1 MLLDRRTQQMIPV
14 SLKVALAG
22 LFIVCLVGLI
32 LHETRARNPIL
43 NLRLFKI
50 RRFSMSVISLLVV
63 ASCYS
68 FTGFLL
74 PFYLQ
79 DVLGLTATSVG
90 MLFMA
95 PSVDNGSVGACERSS
110 RRSSRAAH
118 SGDCRRCVHD
128 CFARYGCLFACRF
141 PLAPARATGH
151 CQCHHQRNFQSGQF
165 YGNDRD
171 DAGRA
176 SRFRIGGESR
186 YFWFRECFGNRVEQF
201 ADVGSL

>member
-1 MLLDRRTQQMIPV
+1 M
-14 SLKVALAG
+14 AG

-43 NLRLFKI
+43 NLRLFRI
-50 RRFSMSVISLLVV
+50 RRFSMSVMSLLVV

-68 FTGFLL
+68 LTGFLL

-95 PSVDNGSVGACERSS
+95 PSLITIA
-110 RRSSRAAH
+110 
-118 SGDCRRCVHD
+118 
-128 CFARYGCLFACRF
+128 
-141 PLAPARATGH
+141 LAPASGHLADRLGPRIPATVGVAFMIVSLGMGAFLRVDSHWLLPALTGH
-151 CQCHHQRNFQSGQF
+151 CQRHHQRNFQSGQF